1 MEDTP
6 KYCKKQKHYLLHSIN
21 ALYLEILPG
30 SVGGGR
36 ENREGQWEDVWEAPA
51 FISIMRE

>member
-30 SVGGGR
+30 SVGGGGGKIEKGSGKMCER
-36 ENREGQWEDVWEAPA
+36 LLHSLV
-51 FISIMRE
+51 